1 MANLLLQ
8 QTAGKLKEQ
17 APAWRRRLRRGLFWT
32 AAGVI
37 SIAALLL
44 LGGLLLGLNP
54 AEPESEADDQ
64 DPITARDSYLL
75 NPEQAEARLQ
85 RYLALQ
91 LWAETA
97 SQTAAEQPE
106 RFRQVLFNPL
116 PQDCV
121 TAAWPER
128 NRIIARA
135 QAAATATATA
145 DNPDQQNPTLRKETV
160 ASDAGSAVGL
170 EPAPGAASAQ
180 TDAAAPGAVPH
191 QTDRP
196 TPVPKDA
203 KDEPTAPDSPET
215 GEQTFDATAVDEA
228 AAAMLDGMTQCARNR
243 QQSRDPGQWNRMTL
257 TQQEAVLQQTLERL
271 WQSVSPEELIAAAMA
286 RNRRRPREETDSSY
300 RLFAALYRDCP
311 DQGDYRERM
320 LKALTPERQAEFF
333 RQARNAMAKCANTVT
348 EAQFPLPEPHEP
360 PLPAERIPADP
371 PEAELQNPPEQRRPA
386 GPAPE

>member
-1 MANLLLQ
+1 MTTPPLKR
-8 QTAGKLKEQ
+8 TAGKLKEK
-17 APAWRRRLRRGLFWT
+17 APAWRRQLRRGLLWT
-32 AAGVI
+32 AGGVI

-54 AEPESEADDQ
+54 AEPESEADSP
-64 DPITARDSYLL
+64 DPFTARDSYLL

-97 SQTAAEQPE
+97 SQTAAEAPE

-128 NRIIARA
+128 NRILARA
-135 QAAATATATA
+135 RAAATATATA

-160 ASDAGSAVGL
+160 ASNAGSAVGL
-170 EPAPGAASAQ
+170 EPAPGAAAESD
-180 TDAAAPGAVPH
+180 TAAPGAVPD
-191 QTDRP
+191 QTDRS

-203 KDEPTAPDSPET
+203 KDDAAPPASPET
-215 GEQTFDATAVDEA
+215 GEQPFDATAVDEA
-228 AAAMLDGMTQCARNR
+228 AAAMLDSMTQCARNH

-271 WQSVSPEELIAAAMA
+271 WQSVSPVELIAAAMA
-286 RNRRRPREETDSSY
+286 RNRRRPRQETDSSY

-320 LKALTPERQAEFF
+320 LKALTPERQAELFQ
-333 RQARNAMAKCANTVT
+333 QARNAMAKCANTVT

-371 PEAELQNPPEQRRPA
+371 PEAELQNPPERRRPA